1 MTLYRVSES
10 EVFQLLAQRDFAKEN
25 YEEQLE
31 NWILHNP
38 GILTEGENILFIKR
52 EKSLEKSE
60 DLLGIDEEGN
70 TVIIELKRGRTPRMV
85 IAQALEYASRVSRL
99 GYRDL
104 DKIALKFFTE
114 IGLPYKSL
122 HEALCDYF
130 ETIYQDDLEKLVN
143 KSQRIILVAQDISE
157 DVLNTADYLREYGI
171 NIRCVSFRYY
181 KEGNLV
187 IVDLDPDVR
196 GSYDV
201 PVKSSPSRISSD
213 TEKFLLLVREQI
225 LDRYSDKVFYAT
237 QKPNRVVSFWLDQ
250 NGFLSVGIS
259 LESDE
264 KLTYNIM
271 IVYEDL
277 EKNKHLCEN
286 IKEKIESQGETVYLE
301 DKKKE
306 KLQLYSIFEWNEQLL
321 IDDGFIHDTVER
333 LSRWV
338 GIVEGEAREDN

>member
-70 TVIIELKRGRTPRMV
+70 TVIIELKRGRTPRTV

-99 GYRDL
+99 DYSDL
-104 DKIALKFFTE
+104 DKIALKFFTD
-114 IGLPYKSL
+114 IRLPYKSL
-122 HEALCDYF
+122 HEAFCDYF
-130 ETIYQDDLEKLVN
+130 ETIYQDNLEKLVN

-181 KEGNLV
+181 KEGDLV

-201 PVKSSPSRISSD
+201 PVKVSTSRLSSD
-213 TEKFLLLVREQI
+213 TEKFLLTVRERI
-225 LDRYSDKVFYAT
+225 LDRHSDKIFYAT
-237 QKPNRVVSFWLDQ
+237 KKPNRVVGFNLDQ
-250 NGFLSVGIS
+250 QDRVSVGIY
-259 LESDE
+259 LEVDG
-264 KLTYNIM
+264 KLRYNIM
-271 IVYEDL
+271 ISDEDL
-277 EKNKHLCEN
+277 EKNKHVCEN
-286 IKEKIESQGETVYLE
+286 LKEKLESQGETIYLE

-306 KLQLYSIFEWNEQLL
+306 KLQLYSIFEWNDQLL
-321 IDDGFIHDTVER
+321 IDDDFINDTVER

-338 GIVEGEAREDN
+338 GAVQGEVM